1 MGMQTPG
8 RAFPPFASEA
18 EIHAIVE
25 GFGSRTLPVADW
37 THQAHL
43 AVGLWHVAQFG
54 ETTAKARL
62 RDGIRSYNEAVG
74 TPNNDMRGY
83 HETVTLYYAWAAA
96 RYLEMT
102 PPLPLVER
110 TNGFVEGPFGSKDGI
125 FTFWSRDLL
134 LSVAAR
140 RAWVAPDMAPLDATL
155 LTAAAPA

>member
-8 RAFPPFASEA
+8 RSFPPFASEA
-18 EIHAIVE
+18 QIDAVVQ
-25 GFGSRTLPVADW
+25 GFRNRTLPVADW

-43 AVGLWHVAQFG
+43 AVGLWHVAHFG
-54 ETTAKARL
+54 ETAAKALL

-96 RYLEMT
+96 RYLDMM
-102 PPLPLVER
+102 PPPALVDR
-110 TNGFVEGPFGSKDGI
+110 VNGFVESPLGSKDGI
-125 FTFWSRDLL
+125 FTFWSRDLI

-140 RAWVAPDMAPLDATL
+140 RAWIAPDIMPLDAARL
-155 LTAAAPA
+155 AATAMT

>member
-8 RAFPPFASEA
+8 RSFPPFASEA
-18 EIHAIVE
+18 QVQAVVQ
-25 GFGSRTLPVADW
+25 GFRNRTLPIADW

-54 ETTAKARL
+54 ETTAKALL

-83 HETVTLYYAWAAA
+83 HETVTLYFAWAAA
-96 RYLEMT
+96 RYLET
-102 PPLPLVER
+102 TLPLPLVDR
-110 TNGFVEGPFGSKDGI
+110 TNGFVESPFGSKDGI
-125 FTFWSRDLL
+125 FSFWSRDLL

-140 RAWVAPDMAPLDATL
+140 RAWIEPDIAPLDATTL
-155 LTAAAPA
+155 AAAAIA